1 MSKNKNT
8 YPEIHRKYIYIQ
20 QIGLSIFFLLGAL
33 CIILAIVIG
42 INDISK
48 ALGSFFFNSFFV
60 VIISAVLFNIS
71 LYFYYIYF
79 FKKILKTELPF
90 WLVPDQ
96 SIVIHD
102 MINKDQKKI

>member
-20 QIGLSIFFLLGAL
+20 QIGIGVFLA
-33 CIILAIVIG
+33 LAIISMLFTS
-42 INDISK
+42 ISDI
-48 ALGSFFFNSFFV
+48 AMFTFAAA
-60 VIISAVLFNIS
+60 IISAVIFNIS
-71 LYFYYIYF
+71 LYFYYIYY
-79 FKKILKTELPF
+79 FKKVLKAELPF

>member
-20 QIGLSIFFLLGAL
+20 QITLGVLFGLVVVTF
-33 CIILAIVIG
+33 IL
-42 INDISK
+42 
-48 ALGSFFFNSFFV
+48 SFFFVSHKTFDFWFYLICSEMASM
-60 VIISAVLFNIS
+60 VIFNIS
-71 LYFYYIYF
+71 LYFYYIYY